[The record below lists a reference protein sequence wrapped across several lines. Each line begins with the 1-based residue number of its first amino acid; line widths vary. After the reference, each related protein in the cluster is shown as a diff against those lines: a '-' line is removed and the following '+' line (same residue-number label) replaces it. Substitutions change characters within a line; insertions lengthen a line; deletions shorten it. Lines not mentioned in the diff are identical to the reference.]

1 MIFMMFLMIV
11 GGTAVTTT
19 MMDYKSRVNESY
31 RVENLYGAE
40 SGLEIAYD
48 ILLKASDYAINE
60 AIEVTNARL
69 ATESN
74 NRSTDPVDLNVLFKS
89 TYFKALFDSGYKHEP
104 NQYVEDGLVSYL
116 LTNLVYP
123 IVNDVSQLTFKSSDF
138 NPKDKEI
145 KIEVEL
151 LDESGQIM
159 TDLVANQTKFKVKVT
174 SIFKSDEDNTQ
185 MSVNERKVSR
195 IFEFHIPNYTQYL
208 VDIYPVFNGK
218 ALTVDGNLTI
228 AGNDTNKVKLDV
240 TGDVW
245 IGGNRCVNQLENCS
259 TIVNDVTY
267 EKYSNGILI
276 DKADFTLNGV
286 LATDETLAIY
296 DKAIV
301 LLNGNVYGR
310 NIYIGRKNVAATSDD
325 VRLEVIGKNDTKYD
339 VVLSND
345 LTINGSPNFTK
356 ASSVVI
362 DKFYGFSNK
371 NVTDQDI
378 PLDNTQQLSKES
390 SSILVNAEGA
400 SVELTDEAYIGGLAF
415 IDVADSSGNKYQTGE
430 SVAIKP
436 NYLAYTQV
444 VEEYASG
451 LTFRYYNPLMLVE
464 SLPEG
469 VSKSDYFVKVSE
481 GNLLTM
487 DAGGIKLPTNLYS
500 AGAIVS
506 VNGVQG
512 TTGQTEVGELIRV
525 AKEKDYKLSVYDMGG
540 VTDSNI
546 LKRTVANQII
556 WTAKGFETP
565 VTQTDIGTIVLN
577 GDKNLKVIIS
587 KHAGQV
593 YVQIGSSER
602 QQIKDNYLFLVT
614 KGDVE
619 VQGDVELTGNLIVGG
634 HLDIK
639 QANSK
644 VNLKYDEVFMKNIL
658 ATNAE
663 LFNGLFIDSG
673 KVSTSIELT
682 ETPDYS
688 ATAIISKGRWE
699 LVK

>member
-1 MIFMMFLMIV
+1 MMFLMIV

-60 AIEVTNARL
+60 AIEVTNDRL
-69 ATESN
+69 QAEFN
-74 NRSTDPVDLNVLFKS
+74 NRSSDPVNLDVLFKS
-89 TYFKALFDSGYKHEP
+89 TYYRALFDSGYKHQP
-104 NQYVEDGLVSYL
+104 NQYIEAGLVSYL
-116 LTNLVYP
+116 LANLTYP
-123 IVNDVSQLTFKSSDF
+123 IVNDASGLTFKSSDF
-138 NPKDKEI
+138 NPNDKEI
-145 KIEVEL
+145 EIEVEL
-151 LDESGQIM
+151 LDESDQLM
-159 TDLVANQTKFKVKVT
+159 TELVADQTKFKVKVT
-174 SIFKSDEDNTQ
+174 SLFKSDEINSQ
-185 MSVNERKVSR
+185 VSINERTVSR
-195 IFEFHIPNYTQYL
+195 IFEFNIPNYTQYL
-208 VDIYPVFNGK
+208 VDLYPVFNGK
-218 ALTVDGNLTI
+218 ALTVDGNLTLT
-228 AGNDTNKVKLDV
+228 GNDTNKVKFDV
-240 TGDVW
+240 SGDVW
-245 IGGNRCVNQLENCS
+245 VGGNRCVNQLDNCS
-259 TIVNDVTY
+259 TIINDVTY

-276 DKADFTLNGV
+276 DKADFTLNGI

-310 NIYIGRKNVAATSDD
+310 NIYVGRKNVAATSED
-325 VRLEVIGKNDTKYD
+325 VRLEIIGKNDTKYD

-345 LTINGSPNFTK
+345 LTINGSANFTK
-356 ASSVVI
+356 SSSVVI

-371 NVTDQDI
+371 NVGNQDI
-378 PLDNTQQLSKES
+378 SLDNTQQLSKES

-400 SVELTDEAYIGGLAF
+400 SVEITDEAYIGGLAF
-415 IDVADSSGNKYQTGE
+415 IDVEDFNGNKYQTGE
-430 SVAIKP
+430 SVAVKP

-464 SLPEG
+464 SLPED

-487 DAGGIKLPTNLYS
+487 SSGGIKLPTNLYS
-500 AGAIVS
+500 AGAIVT
-506 VNGVQG
+506 VNGVK
-512 TTGQTEVGELIRV
+512 EVSGEAVAGEIIRI
-525 AKEKDYKLSVYDMGG
+525 AKEKDYKEKVYDMGG

-546 LKRTVANQII
+546 LKRTVENQII
-556 WTAKGFETP
+556 WTGKGFETP
-565 VTQTDIGTIVLN
+565 VTQTDIGTIILN
-577 GDKNLKVIIS
+577 GDANLKVIIS
-587 KHAGQV
+587 ENAGQV
-593 YVQIGSSER
+593 YVQLGSGER
-602 QQIKDNYLFLVT
+602 QQIQGNHLFLVT
-614 KGDVE
+614 KGNVE
-619 VQGDVELTGNLIVGG
+619 VQGDIELTGNLIVGG

-639 QANSK
+639 QADSK

-673 KVSTSIELT
+673 KVSTSIESA

-688 ATAIISKGRWE
+688 ATTIISKGRWE